1 MIAKECK
8 KECKKELSDI
18 QALILKI
25 LSKENKTTIGAGGI
39 LRG

>member
-18 QALILKI
+18 QAFIKKI
-25 LSKENKTTIGAGGI
+25 LSREIR
-39 LRG
+39 LL